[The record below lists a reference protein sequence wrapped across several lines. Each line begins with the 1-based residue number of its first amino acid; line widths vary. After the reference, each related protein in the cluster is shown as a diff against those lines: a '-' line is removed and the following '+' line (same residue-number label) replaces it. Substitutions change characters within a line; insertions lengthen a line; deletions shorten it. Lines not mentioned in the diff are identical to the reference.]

1 MKKKKTLNNVEKVLF
16 WMKIKNTKKNFSLF
30 QNSKNIFANIF
41 VSVLIGRKIGE
52 EKSRVSAYHF
62 FPSALTQNIKN

>member
-1 MKKKKTLNNVEKVLF
+1 MKKKTLNNVEKVLF
-16 WMKIKNTKKNFSLF
+16 WMKIKNTKKEFSSF
-30 QNSKNIFANIF
+30 RIEKHFANIF
-41 VSVLIGRKIGE
+41 FSVLIGKIGE